1 MVYYEITKF
10 GKNPASEI
18 LEEMLAC
25 LQVPYDTYV
34 KNILVQNVG
43 ESCKTLAF
51 LGFFAPNS
59 YKFGQI

>member
-34 KNILVQNVG
+34 KNILV
-43 ESCKTLAF
+43 
-51 LGFFAPNS
+51 
-59 YKFGQI
+59 